1 MINILL
7 ITIEGELLDAEHIS
21 CEPVEA
27 YNLDYKSMS
36 TLFVTAGG
44 KIVCARCAAK
54 SKRSGE
60 QCKKPAL
67 RGKAVCDFHGGRST
81 GPRTQ
86 AGKARQRAAVTKTG
100 AYTKQAAEDR
110 ASSMRVLHG
119 LEDAMYVLKMT
130 TMPRTRGRK
139 PSGYAPLQTVADVV
153 KFALDNPL
161 HRPECPGERQKK

>member
-1 MINILL
+1 MLNI
-7 ITIEGELLDAEHIS
+7 A
-21 CEPVEA
+21 
-27 YNLDYKSMS
+27 SM
-36 TLFVTAGG
+36 LVTGGG
-44 KIVCARCAAK
+44 KIVCARCSAK

-67 RGKAVCDFHGGRST
+67 KTSRTQKCEFHGGRST
-81 GPRTQ
+81 GPKTQ
-86 AGKARQRAAVTKTG
+86 TGKDRHRAAVTKTG

-110 ASSMRVLHG
+110 ARSMRVLHG

-139 PSGYAPLQTVADVV
+139 PLGYVPLMTVEDVV

-161 HRPECPGERQKK
+161 HSPEGAGGRQE